1 MNLSP
6 SKLGNKEISTGA
18 IYHGAAPPGS
28 RKSGCCP
35 RFCQRRKWSS
45 WRNPTA
51 AGKENQCEVKQHKVT
66 SIVFS
71 FRMIYL
77 CFYFPLIDQTLPNPI
92 KFSCRKKKILVTQL
106 WSFNWSLRTFLLILT
121 YSPRQ
126 CYLPAA
132 SSGWLPSAPHP
143 PPERAGWVRLR
154 SGWICEQ
161 KVSSSPGLEAEFRT
175 KLNGWRV

>member
-1 MNLSP
+1 MKQHHP
-6 SKLGNKEISTGA
+6 IPGNQVAVHVFVREENG
-18 IYHGAAPPGS
+18 
-28 RKSGCCP
+28 
-35 RFCQRRKWSS
+35 RRNVIQQLQEKKI
-45 WRNPTA
+45 NVV
-51 AGKENQCEVKQHKVT
+51 QLHKVT

-92 KFSCRKKKILVTQL
+92 KFSFRKKKKILVTQL
-106 WSFNWSLRTFLLILT
+106 WRFNWSLRTPLLILT
-121 YSPRQ
+121 YPPLQ

-143 PPERAGWVRLR
+143 PPERASWVHLR
-154 SGWICEQ
+154 SRWICEQ